1 MLNIIASDIGGLV
14 LVITTNWTNI
24 GVLRWIL
31 LQMQTV
37 EVVTLLAG
45 SITNNQIAR
54 LTTNAANIIL
64 KHSND
69 CK

>member
-1 MLNIIASDIGGLV
+1 MLNIIASDIGELV

-45 SITNNQIAR
+45 SIANNQISR

-69 CK
+69 CM

>member
-24 GVLRWIL
+24 GVLGWIL

-45 SITNNQIAR
+45 SIANNQISR